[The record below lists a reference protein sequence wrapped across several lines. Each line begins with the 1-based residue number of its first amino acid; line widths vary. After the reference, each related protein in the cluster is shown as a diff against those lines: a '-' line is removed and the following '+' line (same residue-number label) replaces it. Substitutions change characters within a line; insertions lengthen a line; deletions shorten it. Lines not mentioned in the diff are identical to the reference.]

1 MRWSGFFT
9 KPVPGRMTLRGALRH
24 IKRLGFEP
32 ETVLD
37 VGAAAGTEA
46 LYETFPKAYHIL
58 IEPLEEYRPSLDRV
72 VKRYERAEVVT
83 AAAYHTQGEVT
94 IHVHPDLMGSSLYL
108 EDEDS
113 DVNGLPRVVKAVTLD
128 RLCGQHSL
136 EGPYLIKLDVQ
147 GAELDVL
154 KGSERVLENTE
165 YVVVES
171 SLFRFFKNG
180 PQWVDLILFMKDR
193 GFVVY
198 DLLDPQYRPLD
209 GAMSQT
215 DLAFV
220 KETGFFRKSHSY
232 ATREQREI
240 QNKRLKK
247 GRRRM
252 GEESR

>member
-1 MRWSGFFT
+1 
-9 KPVPGRMTLRGALRH
+9 MTLRGALNH
-24 IKRLGFEP
+24 IRSLGFEP

-37 VGAAAGTEA
+37 VGAAAGTDE
-46 LYETFPKAYHIL
+46 LYETFPKAFHVL
-58 IEPLEEYRPSLDRV
+58 IEPLEEYHPRLARV
-72 VKRYERAEVVT
+72 VKRYERAEIVIG
-83 AAAYHTQGEVT
+83 AAYHTPGEVT

-113 DVNGLPRVVKAVTLD
+113 DVNGIPRRVMAVTLD
-128 RLCGQHSL
+128 HLCSARRLK
-136 EGPYLIKLDVQ
+136 GPYLIKLDVQ

-154 KGSERVLENTE
+154 RGSEQVLENSE

-171 SLFRFFKNG
+171 SLFQFFKNG
-180 PQWVDLILFMKDR
+180 PQLTEVLLFMQDR

-209 GAMSQT
+209 GAMSQM

-220 KETGFFRKSHSY
+220 KETGLFRKSHFY

-247 GRRRM
+247 GRMRL
-252 GEESR
+252 GDASR